1 MEPSADDS
9 PASNCSAGA
18 MASLQARATDMSK
31 FAVELEVLKRH
42 IAEAEM
48 SLEAECE
55 NAGAKD
61 HPEFLPLRR
70 VVRELHRTIDALH
83 AAIAKR

>member
-1 MEPSADDS
+1 MTAQPSNFD
-9 PASNCSAGA
+9 AGA
-18 MASLQARATDMSK
+18 MISLQTRVKDMSK

-61 HPEFLPLRR
+61 HPEFLHFRR

-83 AAIAKR
+83 AEIAKL

>member
-1 MEPSADDS
+1 MTAQP
-9 PASNCSAGA
+9 SNCSAGA
-18 MASLQARATDMSK
+18 MTSLQARATDMSK

-61 HPEFLPLRR
+61 HPEFLHFRR

-83 AAIAKR
+83 AAITKR